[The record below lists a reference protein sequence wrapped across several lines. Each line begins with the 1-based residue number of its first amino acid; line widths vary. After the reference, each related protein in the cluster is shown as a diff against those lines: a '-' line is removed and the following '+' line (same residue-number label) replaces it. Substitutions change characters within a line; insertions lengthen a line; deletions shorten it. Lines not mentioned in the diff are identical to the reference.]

1 MRVFTQEVCRKLGY
15 YVYLYIDPASDEIF
29 YVGKG
34 TGNRAFSHLEDDS
47 ESDKCERIRSIR
59 STGREPRIELLAH
72 GLAENAAYQLETA
85 AIDLLDKKRLTN
97 AVSGWRSGIYGRMSI
112 EQIQALYGA
121 DEVEI
126 EDPCIL
132 IRINE
137 LFRYGMTP
145 IELYDTTR
153 GVWRIGANREKAKF
167 ALAVFDG
174 VVQEVY
180 EIRGWFPAGSTMSTR
195 GETDEPE
202 RWEFVGRI
210 APDNIR
216 KRYRLKSVRDP
227 FLQGAQNPIR
237 YFNLDA

>member
-1 MRVFTQEVCRKLGY
+1 MRIFTQEVCQKLGY
-15 YVYLYIDPASDEIF
+15 YVYLYLDPTSGELF

-47 ESDKCERIRSIR
+47 ESEKCERIRAIR
-59 STGREPRIELLAH
+59 NSGREPRIELLAH
-72 GLAENAAYQLETA
+72 GLDEKAAYQLEA
-85 AIDLLDKKRLTN
+85 SAIDLLDKQRLTN
-97 AVSGWRSGIYGRMSI
+97 SVGGWHSGIYGRMTI

-126 EDPCIL
+126 KHPCVL

-137 LFRYGMTP
+137 FFRYGLTP
-145 IELYDTTR
+145 MELYDATR
-153 GVWRIGANREKAKF
+153 GVWRIGHRRENAKF

-180 EIRGWFPAGSTMSTR
+180 EIQGWFPAGSTMSTR
-195 GETDEPE
+195 DDTADPH

-210 APDNIR
+210 APRHIR
-216 KRYRLKSVRDP
+216 GRYRFKSVRSHFP
-227 FLQGAQNPIR
+227 HGAQNPIR
-237 YFNLDA
+237 YINLDR